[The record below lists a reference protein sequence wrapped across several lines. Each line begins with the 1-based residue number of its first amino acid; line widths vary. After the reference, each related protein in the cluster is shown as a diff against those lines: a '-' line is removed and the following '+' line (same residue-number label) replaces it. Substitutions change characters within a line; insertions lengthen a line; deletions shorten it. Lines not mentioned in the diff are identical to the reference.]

1 MMQDVRSENVRV
13 SYIMPGS
20 VATEF
25 SGRPA
30 GDGSNWKIW
39 PEDVAEIVRT
49 VLTMPARTLV
59 SRVEVRPA
67 KPKNS

>member
-1 MMQDVRSENVRV
+1 MLDKRNDNVRV

-25 SGRPA
+25 SGSGTDSGA
-30 GDGSNWKIW
+30 DWKIH
-39 PEDVAEIVRT
+39 PGDIAEIVRT
-49 VLTMPARTLV
+49 LLLMPERTLI

-67 KPKNS
+67 RPKR